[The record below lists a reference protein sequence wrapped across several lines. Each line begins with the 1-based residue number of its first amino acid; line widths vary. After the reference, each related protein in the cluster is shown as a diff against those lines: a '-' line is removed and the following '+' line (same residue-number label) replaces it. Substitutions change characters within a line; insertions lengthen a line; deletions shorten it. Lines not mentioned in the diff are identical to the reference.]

1 MKTSPILSL
10 GRLYPMEHYS
20 NIKIMGEKDKGSIT
34 LSPKYGVNP
43 SVLHCFICG
52 KETGITLFGK
62 LKGDTMA
69 PHDISNPNEICDDCR
84 KQIEAGNKFFLEVKD
99 DTNHDNPE
107 RTGRMV
113 CVRGE
118 ALPKVKSPIN
128 YIEHK
133 AFDQLFSE
141 ALKDK

>member
-1 MKTSPILSL
+1 M
-10 GRLYPMEHYS
+10 
-20 NIKIMGEKDKGSIT
+20 
-34 LSPKYGVNP
+34 
-43 SVLHCFICG
+43 
-52 KETGITLFGK
+52 
-62 LKGDTMA
+62 
-69 PHDISNPNEICDDCR
+69 
-84 KQIEAGNKFFLEVKD
+84 NKFIPSFFQCILLGIVILATACQSEKLPNGTFIRQDATPETFIGLEVKD

>member
-1 MKTSPILSL
+1 MAKRKT
-10 GRLYPMEHYS
+10 
-20 NIKIMGEKDKGSIT
+20 KGSLK
-34 LSPKYGVNP
+34 LSSKHGVNP

-52 KETGITLFGK
+52 KETGLALLGK
-62 LKGDTMA
+62 LKGDAEA
-69 PHDISNPNEICDDCR
+69 PSDISNPNEICDDCR

-99 DTNHDNPE
+99 NTDHNNPE

-113 CVRGE
+113 CVKGE
-118 ALPKVKSPIN
+118 ALPEVKSPIN

-133 AFDQLFSE
+133 AFEQLFAE

>member
-1 MKTSPILSL
+1 MAKRKTKDS
-10 GRLYPMEHYS
+10 
-20 NIKIMGEKDKGSIT
+20 IK
-34 LSPKYGVNP
+34 LSPKHGVNP

-52 KETGITLFGK
+52 KETGLALLGK
-62 LKGDTMA
+62 LKNDAEA

-99 DTNHDNPE
+99 DTDHNNPE

-113 CVRGE
+113 CVKGE
-118 ALPKVKSPIN
+118 ALPEVKSPIN

-133 AFDQLFSE
+133 AFEQLFAE

>member
-1 MKTSPILSL
+1 MPKRES
-10 GRLYPMEHYS
+10 
-20 NIKIMGEKDKGSIT
+20 EKYIT

-52 KETGITLFGK
+52 KETGVALLGK
-62 LKGDTMA
+62 LKGDAEA
-69 PHDISNPNEICDDCR
+69 PHNISNPNEICDDCR
-84 KQIEAGNKFFLEVKD
+84 KQIVTGNKFFLEVKD
-99 DTNHDNPE
+99 NTDHNNPE

-128 YIEHK
+128 YVEHK
-133 AFDQLFSE
+133 VFEQMFSNF
-141 ALKDK
+141 LNDK